1 MQLDGRRILITGGAS
16 GIGLESAKLFI
27 ADGAR
32 VALLDRNPQ
41 ALTDAVA
48 MLGAGVAAVEADVT
62 DESAVQL
69 AVQRAAQSLGGIDG
83 LLNSAGISLWKP
95 FEELSFADW
104 RRVQSIDLDGPF
116 LVSHAVLPHLR
127 AAGGGS
133 VVNLAS
139 GAGMRPLPNLSAYC
153 VAKAGV
159 VMLTRAMALDLVK
172 YGIRVNAVAPGPIH
186 TPMLERTLAAA
197 PDRAATEERFFARV
211 GMRRFGR
218 AEEVARA
225 VRFLMGPES
234 SFTTGA
240 VLEVDGGRVYV

>member
-1 MQLDGRRILITGGAS
+1 MRFNGRRILITGGAS
-16 GIGLESAKLFI
+16 GIGLESARQLV

-32 VALLDRNPQ
+32 VALLDRDVAGLAQ
-41 ALTDAVA
+41 A
-48 MLGAGVAAVEADVT
+48 AAVLGMSTAIEADVT
-62 DESAVQL
+62 DAASVRGAVDQ
-69 AVQRAAQSLGGIDG
+69 AAQALGGIDG
-83 LLNSAGISLWKP
+83 LINAAGIDLWKP
-95 FEELSFADW
+95 FEELTFEDW

-172 YGIRVNAVAPGPIH
+172 YNIRVNAVAPGPIH
-186 TPMLERTLAAA
+186 TPMLESTLRKA
-197 PDRAATEERFFARV
+197 PDRRAAEERFFARV
-211 GMRRFGR
+211 GMRRFGQ
-218 AEEVARA
+218 ADEVARA
-225 VRFLMGPES
+225 VCFLLGPDS

-240 VLEVDGGRVYV
+240 VLEIDGGRVYV